1 VIDGDASGATRATRR
16 PGASVATAHVELLG
30 LAACVVALDQA
41 TKAVADATMRT
52 HPIEL
57 LGGGILLI
65 YTRNTG
71 AAFSFFQSG
80 GLIFALVA
88 LVVSAG
94 IILYYRRVAA
104 GSLLLRVGLALVLGG
119 AVGNLIDRI
128 RLGYV
133 VEFIDLR
140 WWPVF
145 NAADSAVVIGVATL
159 VLQSFLAGQSQ
170 GE

>member
-1 VIDGDASGATRATRR
+1 
-16 PGASVATAHVELLG
+16 
-30 LAACVVALDQA
+30 
-41 TKAVADATMRT
+41 
-52 HPIEL
+52 
-57 LGGGILLI
+57 
-65 YTRNTG
+65 
-71 AAFSFFQSG
+71 
-80 GLIFALVA
+80 LIFALVA

-104 GSLLLRVGLALVLGG
+104 GPLLLRVGLALVLGG

-133 VEFIDLR
+133 VDFIDLR